1 MQNIFN
7 ITGTWGSVYC
17 SLFIL
22 FWFSTLWFKSA
33 TPTYL
38 VLDNEQIWATNK
50 EHGVFP
56 MAPFWEE
63 HTHIDLRR
71 ERSKH
76 IVHVWHWIMMKG
88 GVHVLTKA

>member
-1 MQNIFN
+1 M
-7 ITGTWGSVYC
+7 
-17 SLFIL
+17 
-22 FWFSTLWFKSA
+22 
-33 TPTYL
+33 YL

-56 MAPFWEE
+56 MAPFWKE
-63 HTHIDLRR
+63 HRRDLRR

-76 IVHVWHWIMMKG
+76 IVHMWHWIMIKG